1 MLISFVI
8 STTQK
13 EDNRVLKT
21 LTSLDQQTSI
31 DYEVILINDNPSI
44 SKEEH
49 DALGALFIK
58 NKRLVLVDNSKPQ
71 SDAFNWNLGVSLA
84 RGTYVVF
91 VKEGDVLNPST
102 VETIKKV
109 SQKATNKAVDVIQ
122 FQRKLIGLYEVE
134 KTPSVLIEDYLYD
147 LSENKE
153 VFAYVDATIYNKA
166 FRTSLLIDDEIKFK
180 PRVRYDALFL
190 YDVLAKSDSFYNLG
204 ANLLTNTVSI
214 PRYSV
219 FDVTNQWPHILNN
232 YRRMG
237 IYKTMRDE
245 ITYAQFYNLYANFLG
260 LIKRFKN
267 KTLYKK
273 ALIFVRDKYEGRI
286 DLFVRTNPIFKEAK
300 HSQFNGDFENFNSFI
315 KTELKKN
322 R

>member
-1 MLISFVI
+1 
-8 STTQK
+8 
-13 EDNRVLKT
+13 
-21 LTSLDQQTSI
+21 
-31 DYEVILINDNPSI
+31 
-44 SKEEH
+44 
-49 DALGALFIK
+49 
-58 NKRLVLVDNSKPQ
+58 
-71 SDAFNWNLGVSLA
+71 
-84 RGTYVVF
+84 VF

-109 SQKATNKAVDVIQ
+109 SQKATNKAVDVVQ

-134 KTPSVLIEDYLYD
+134 KTPSVLIEDHLYD

-219 FDVTNQWPHILNN
+219 FDVTNQ
-232 YRRMG
+232 
-237 IYKTMRDE
+237 
-245 ITYAQFYNLYANFLG
+245 
-260 LIKRFKN
+260 
-267 KTLYKK
+267 
-273 ALIFVRDKYEGRI
+273 
-286 DLFVRTNPIFKEAK
+286 
-300 HSQFNGDFENFNSFI
+300 
-315 KTELKKN
+315 
-322 R
+322 